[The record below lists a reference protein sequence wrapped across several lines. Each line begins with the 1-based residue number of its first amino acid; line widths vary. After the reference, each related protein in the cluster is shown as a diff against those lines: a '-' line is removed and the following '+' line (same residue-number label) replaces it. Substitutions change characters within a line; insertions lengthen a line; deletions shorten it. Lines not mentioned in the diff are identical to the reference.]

1 MSFEIFTALTGPA
14 AAVSSWLRPGL
25 VESLG
30 WALVHFIWQGL
41 ALALAL
47 YVFVAFCRNAI
58 TRYWAAVL
66 TLVLMVA
73 APLVTLLVIGP
84 ASDPASMAFR
94 HTDSNLAGVMAVSD
108 RTGFAA
114 AAASL
119 PSVNWIVCFAAAWL
133 AGVLA
138 FALRALGGWM
148 LVQRLYRNERQPLA
162 PLLSARCAALQESLG
177 ISRKVQFFLS
187 SAIDAPAVIGWFRPV
202 VLLPFTALTGLSPE
216 QLEAILVHELA
227 HIRRFDCFVNLF
239 QIAAETLLFYHPA
252 VWWVSRMIRAER
264 ENCCDDLAVAACG
277 DVGVYARAL
286 TVVESWRAMPALV
299 VAANSSSLKL
309 RIERL
314 LGLKAMATNVSSV
327 GIAALGLICAAG
339 VLLAGS
345 AVRSNSK
352 ASSTV
357 SPAVPA
363 RVEAVETLP
372 ISAPQPR
379 PAARIQSA
387 ALAAADPV
395 AATDAAAEQKSKPSP
410 TPTPKTSTEA
420 SPDSSSYIDG
430 LRDAGLKNIDVNQLV
445 ALKIQGVTPQYIRDI
460 RSTGLA
466 PDIGEIIAMKV
477 QGVTPDYIR
486 KVRDAWPGT
495 NIGEIIAMKVQGI
508 NPSDASGFRGVGI
521 QNLNVGQLIAF
532 RVQGITPE
540 YVRSLQGAGLTDLTA
555 GNIIAA
561 KVQGI
566 TPEFIQKVRSHGFT
580 NLTLH
585 QLIGL
590 KTADVF

>member
-1 MSFEIFTALTGPA
+1 LQ
-14 AAVSSWLRPGL
+14 PGL
-25 VESLG
+25 VESFG

-41 ALALAL
+41 ALALSL

-345 AVRSNSK
+345 ALRPNPKSSITTTAAVHTRIEAIGNSWI
-352 ASSTV
+352 AAAEPH
-357 SPAVPA
+357 PAP
-363 RVEAVETLP
+363 
-372 ISAPQPR
+372 
-379 PAARIQSA
+379 RIQSA
-387 ALAAADPV
+387 AAADPV
-395 AATDAAAEQKSKPSP
+395 PATDAAAEQKSKPSP
-410 TPTPKTSTEA
+410 TPAPKTSTEA

-430 LRDAGLKNIDVNQLV
+430 LRDAGLKNIDVNQLI

-495 NIGEIIAMKVQGI
+495 NIGEIIAMKVQGVSA
-508 NPSDASGFRGVGI
+508 SDASSFRSVGLAD
-521 QNLNVGQLIAF
+521 LNVGQLIAF